1 MTNTTA
7 TAEEQDTACAV
18 TVASTKSV
26 EKTIVVNGREHRF
39 AGSDIGR
46 AELVRLA
53 FPAMVGPVGSAL
65 TVAYD
70 NGPANAPA
78 GLLTAG
84 RTTRVLDGQ
93 SFSVSLT
100 DKS

>member
-1 MTNTTA
+1 MTNATA
-7 TAEEQDTACAV
+7 SAEEQDTGRALTVV
-18 TVASTKSV
+18 TTRSV
-26 EKTIVVNGREHRF
+26 EKTIIVNGRKHRF
-39 AGSDIGR
+39 AGPEIDR
-46 AELVRLA
+46 ATLVRLA
-53 FPAMVGPVGSAL
+53 FPSMVGPTNSAL

-78 GLLTAG
+78 GLLTAN